1 MAANRVWAW
10 RILIAT
16 TLFCSVLALPD
27 AEEHLDA
34 WHIEEGVFED
44 ETDSQITDGG
54 LDSGSNASQ
63 GQGSGQSESTQEE
76 PEQDQSGQNGT
87 EDSQA
92 DSSEPMDDGADADTS
107 GTNDEES
114 DSQAGSQQESDT
126 DKTSGD
132 SERMLAE
139 GGEESGAGG
148 YSWVIPT
155 TQIVVLSLAAV
166 LAVGLMGTML
176 TAVIASEAG
185 RVSLMLAVIG
195 PILAISQRGES
206 GTFTKG
212 RIQGYVEAHPGIHF
226 SALRDALSLANGVTA
241 HHLLVLEKE
250 GRIISWL
257 DGPKRRY
264 ASSGIDP
271 KLLSKLE
278 QPVVGMQQAILEVLS
293 TAGALGIQTGV
304 LRDKLATSRQLM
316 SYHMKRLSE
325 RGFVEAKGRGK
336 ARKWHLLEAGKAVLL
351 SSQHL

>member
-1 MAANRVWAW
+1 MAADRVWVW
-10 RILIAT
+10 RIFIAT

-27 AEEHLDA
+27 AGEHLDA
-34 WHIEEGVFED
+34 WRIEQGVFED
-44 ETDSQITDGG
+44 DTDSQTADEG

-63 GQGSGQSESTQEE
+63 EQSSEEETEQG
-76 PEQDQSGQNGT
+76 QSGQNGT
-87 EDSQA
+87 EDSHA
-92 DSSEPMDDGADADTS
+92 DSSEPTDDEASGLDDGD
-107 GTNDEES
+107 G
-114 DSQAGSQQESDT
+114 DSQDSGQQENTPEAGADQNSRN
-126 DKTSGD
+126 
-132 SERMLAE
+132 SERMLSE
-139 GGEESGAGG
+139 DGGVSGSGE
-148 YSWVIPT
+148 YSWVLPT

-195 PILAISQRGES
+195 PILAISQRGEA

-241 HHLLVLEKE
+241 HHLHALEKE

-264 ASSGIDP
+264 ASTGIDP

-293 TAGALGIQTGV
+293 SAGALGIQTGE

-336 ARKWHLLEAGKAVLL
+336 ARKWHLLEAGQAVLS

>member
-1 MAANRVWAW
+1 MAADRVWMW
-10 RILIAT
+10 RIFIAT

-27 AEEHLDA
+27 AGEHLDA
-34 WHIEEGVFED
+34 WRIEQGVFED
-44 ETDSQITDGG
+44 DTDSQTADEG

-63 GQGSGQSESTQEE
+63 EQSSEEETEQG
-76 PEQDQSGQNGT
+76 QSGQNGT

-92 DSSEPMDDGADADTS
+92 DSSEPTDDEASGLDDGD
-107 GTNDEES
+107 G
-114 DSQAGSQQESDT
+114 DSQDSGQQENTPEAGADQNSR
-126 DKTSGD
+126 D
-132 SERMLAE
+132 SERMLSE
-139 GGEESGAGG
+139 DGGVSGSGE
-148 YSWVIPT
+148 YSWVLPT

-166 LAVGLMGTML
+166 LAMGLMGTML

-195 PILAISQRGES
+195 PILAISQRGEA

-241 HHLLVLEKE
+241 HHLHALEKE

-264 ASSGIDP
+264 ASTGIDP

-293 TAGALGIQTGV
+293 SAGALG
-304 LRDKLATSRQLM
+304 
-316 SYHMKRLSE
+316 
-325 RGFVEAKGRGK
+325 
-336 ARKWHLLEAGKAVLL
+336 
-351 SSQHL
+351 

>member
-1 MAANRVWAW
+1 MAADRVWVW
-10 RILIAT
+10 RLLIAI
-16 TLFCSVLALPD
+16 TLLCSVFALPD
-27 AEEHLDA
+27 AEEHMAA
-34 WHIEEGVFED
+34 WRIEQDVSSD
-44 ETDSQITDGG
+44 DIDSQFTDDGAPPS
-54 LDSGSNASQ
+54 DNTSQ
-63 GQGSGQSESTQEE
+63 GQGQDQGSQEE
-76 PEQDQSGQNGT
+76 SEQAGA

-92 DSSEPMDDGADADTS
+92 DSDESAEGSADADTS
-107 GTNDEES
+107 SADDGGS
-114 DSQAGSQQESDT
+114 DSQPNEERESAP
-126 DKTSGD
+126 
-132 SERMLAE
+132 L
-139 GGEESGAGG
+139 SGADSTSEEMFNEDGEISANSG

-155 TQIVVLSLAAV
+155 TQVVVLSLAAL

-195 PILAISQRGES
+195 PILAISQKGEA

-212 RIQGYVEAHPGIHF
+212 RIQGYIEAHPGIHF

-241 HHLLVLEKE
+241 HHLHILEKE

-293 TAGALGIQTGV
+293 SAGSLGIQTGE
-304 LRDKLATSRQLM
+304 LRDKLETSRQLM
-316 SYHMKRLSE
+316 SYHMKRLRE
-325 RGFVEAKGRGK
+325 RGLVEANGRGK
-336 ARKWHLLEAGKAVLL
+336 ARKWHLLEAGRAVLS